1 MIRHRSSHDRKRAGY
16 NPFMFIVEIV
26 LLVILLVAAGRGW
39 RQGLVDSFG
48 ELAGAILAFIVARAV
63 SPWFGTGLTRF
74 IAFVIVALI
83 VAKLVGMV
91 FHFAAKLL
99 KIVTNLPLIH
109 LVNNILGAILGFL
122 SGVVLVGSTTYIVLY
137 YRLDPTLMGWLGGS
151 TIARWCESIFSSA
164 LRFLL

>member
-1 MIRHRSSHDRKRAGY
+1 ML
-16 NPFMFIVEIV
+16 IVEIV
-26 LLVILLVAAGRGW
+26 LLVILLIAAGRGW

-63 SPWFGTGLTRF
+63 SPWFGTGMGRF

-83 VAKLVGMV
+83 VAKLVGMA
-91 FHFAAKLL
+91 FHIVAKML
-99 KIVTNLPLIH
+99 KIITNLPLIH

-122 SGVVLVGSTTYIVLY
+122 SGVVLVGATTYIVLY
-137 YRLDPTLMGWLGGS
+137 YRLDPTLIGWFGGS
-151 TIARWCESIFSSA
+151 TIARWCEAIFSNA